1 MEGLAQYLHNN
12 IGSTGV
18 YIGQLEPPLLKVADD
33 AEENAH
39 LDKNAD
45 EVVKFKYA
53 NSDHKDLVVGTVIKA
68 GKGLCHNVFTED
80 MTNKNQKIDT
90 EKPIE
95 KQFKHIYVPEVIR
108 EPKMHY
114 WTVPRLG
121 SYMAV
126 PLVYKS
132 CLSITAFDKS
142 VTDYKVWQDAVKA

>member
-1 MEGLAQYLHNN
+1 MC
-12 IGSTGV
+12 SMRF
-18 YIGQLEPPLLKVADD
+18 D
-33 AEENAH
+33 AYQ
-39 LDKNAD
+39 
-45 EVVKFKYA
+45 VKRVRCGGRIA
-53 NSDHKDLVVGTVIKA
+53 SQ
-68 GKGLCHNVFTED
+68 
-80 MTNKNQKIDT
+80 NQKIDT